1 MAGGSERGA
10 LFGFVMGIMFDLAE
24 GTPLGSTAIAMTVAG
39 AVAGLLA
46 LIAAD
51 PQWWLGALF
60 VALGTAAGVMTVPL
74 VRVFIGENQPFTNDL
89 YVVVPVMATAGALL
103 SPLMIP
109 LARWCLRM
117 KTPEWKQP
125 IAEAGAAEHD
135 VRGRTVRARGG
146 CRCPRFIATRL

>member
-1 MAGGSERGA
+1 
-10 LFGFVMGIMFDLAE
+10 MFDLAE

-60 VALGTAAGVMTVPL
+60 VALGTAAGVLTVPL
-74 VRVFIGENQPFTNDL
+74 VRVFIGEERPFTSDL
-89 YVVVPVMATAGALL
+89 YVIVPVMAGAGALL

-125 IAEAGAAEHD
+125 IAD
-135 VRGRTVRARGG
+135 T
-146 CRCPRFIATRL
+146 PL